1 MFPYLFPL
9 ASPSLPLSLSHPSRW
24 SQTKHSLEGSVGNPA
39 KKFLPA
45 LSRVRGGTFRI
56 SASPLYSCQQNLGD
70 TRCLSR
76 WGQCM
81 SCFLSLFFFFL
92 FCCFWPFGIQQ
103 KYLAVH
109 LKMRSYS
116 INFLYKGILRNN
128 FRGK

>member
-81 SCFLSLFFFFL
+81 SCFLSLFFFSFFVVFGPLEFNRNILL
-92 FCCFWPFGIQQ
+92 FI
-103 KYLAVH
+103 
-109 LKMRSYS
+109 
-116 INFLYKGILRNN
+116 
-128 FRGK
+128 